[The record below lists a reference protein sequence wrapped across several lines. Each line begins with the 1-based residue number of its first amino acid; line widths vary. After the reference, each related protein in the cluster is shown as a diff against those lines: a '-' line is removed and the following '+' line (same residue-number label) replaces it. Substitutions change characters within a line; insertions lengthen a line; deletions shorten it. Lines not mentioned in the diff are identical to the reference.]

1 VSVGRAGRVM
11 LEWIALLTAVLFTLL
26 LSHSS
31 DHNLAQAVG
40 ECAFLAALYLCSS
53 AVLVDAGATLLQSPL
68 GVFGF
73 LSPEYFA

>member
-1 VSVGRAGRVM
+1 MSVSRAGRIM
-11 LEWIALLTAVLFTLL
+11 FEWIALLTAVLFTLL

-40 ECAFLAALYLCSS
+40 ECAFLAALYLFSS

-73 LSPEYFA
+73 LSPEYLA